1 MVQYPMC
8 TVTLILFRYL
18 LLHILL
24 IESNKNTFINKYVLC
39 CSGFHYCIP
48 EKKSL

>member
-8 TVTLILFRYL
+8 TLIIFKYL

-24 IESNKNTFINKYVLC
+24 TESNKNTFINQY
-39 CSGFHYCIP
+39 GFHYCVP